1 MWPLPMKKYCQAPML
16 GPAALLTDISD
27 DGTSCKQQ
35 RVAPSPYTVSSACLT
50 SGDSEKGSPSSATP
64 PEPSSA
70 AMLAC
75 GSSSAPSAGRGL
87 PASTSA
93 DDMLCPLSASDCP
106 SSGSGGPSG
115 LIIPVVETLQ
125 AQMAKLNS
133 TRNSSAAAA
142 AAADGGSGAA
152 DNGKGA
158 ALLAL
163 GHDQTYVNGSLN
175 LPAMARDIAS
185 VCSVSMAAAA
195 ASGSG
200 PSPAHQLLDKA
211 PSRTDKAAAAATTS
225 GIKRATDDTPP
236 SAIDLW
242 VPRQLEALQAEL
254 LTTGM
259 VWYFTS
265 LL

>member
-1 MWPLPMKKYCQAPML
+1 ML
-16 GPAALLTDISD
+16 GPTALLTDLSD

-35 RVAPSPYTVSSACLT
+35 RAAPSPYTVSSACLA
-50 SGDSEKGSPSSATP
+50 SEDSEKGSPSSATP
-64 PEPSSA
+64 PESSSA
-70 AMLAC
+70 AMLAG
-75 GSSSAPSAGRGL
+75 GSSSAPPSASRGL

-133 TRNSSAAAA
+133 TRSSSAAAA

-185 VCSVSMAAAA
+185 VRSVSMAAAA

-200 PSPAHQLLDKA
+200 PSPDHQLLNKA